1 MTRCPVR
8 LVMRSAPE
16 WSCSVSTT
24 SSTQTITPKSPD
36 DLTAII
42 LRLTETLTQGQKE
55 LSSDAIIIRLSSPES
70 PDLTVIDLPG
80 IVRTETSERG
90 VRVIHINNLIPL
102 REDRTI
108 ILAIIPANQDIATID
123 ILERARI
130 VDPAG
135 ERTIGVLTKPDL
147 IGPGNEQEVVA
158 VLRNI
163 RKPLK
168 LGFVMVKNRS
178 QAQVEE
184 GLSCQTVTDDEET
197 FFQNHPNFSCL
208 DQGSWKQ
215 ELASS

>member
-90 VRVIHINNLIPL
+90 VRVIKHINNLINHYL
-102 REDRTI
+102 EEDRTI

-147 IGPGNEQEVVA
+147 IGPGNEEEVVA

-184 GLSCQTVTDDEET
+184 GLSCQTVADDEET
-197 FFQNHPNFSCL
+197 FFQNNYTTHQLHPL
-208 DQGSWKQ
+208 Q
-215 ELASS
+215 